1 MWWIKGY
8 FKRHRLNFFLYL
20 VFMLIFAIIFFLYKL
35 PVEAVGYAAV
45 LCIVFE
51 MIVILASGWKYRK
64 KTEELSWQIEA
75 VKKGAER
82 FPKPEDDQ
90 ELIYQEI
97 LKNSRMQWQ
106 QEVID
111 LKKEK
116 KDVIEYFTLWTH
128 QIKTPIAAMRLL
140 LEQEVSDIEQY
151 YEHKKQVQ
159 AELFQIEQ
167 YVEMVLQYLRL
178 TDSINDFLLRE
189 YELDPII
196 RQAVRKYAPMFIR
209 KKLKLQYESIAVKA
223 VTDEKWM
230 VFVLEQLLSNAIKYT
245 SSGTIQIY
253 IENGCLVVEDSGMGI
268 LPEDLPRIF
277 DKGYTG
283 YNGRRDKKASGIGL
297 YLVKEILNRLGHK
310 ILAESEPGKGTK
322 MKILF

>member
-8 FKRHRLNFFLYL
+8 VKRHRLGIILYL
-20 VFMLIFAIIFFLYKL
+20 IFMLIFAVIFFLYKL

-45 LCIVFE
+45 LCIAFDLIVFC
-51 MIVILASGWKYRK
+51 VSGWQYRR

-75 VKKGAER
+75 VKKGTER
-82 FPKPEDDQ
+82 FPKPEDEQ
-90 ELIYQEI
+90 ELLYQEI
-97 LKNSRMQWQ
+97 LKNSRQQWQ
-106 QEVID
+106 QEVTD

-140 LEQEVSDIEQY
+140 FEQEVSDIEQY

-167 YVEMVLQYLRL
+167 YVDMVLQYLRL
-178 TDSINDFLLRE
+178 TDSINDFVFRE
-189 YELDPII
+189 YDLDPII

-209 KKLKLQYESIAVKA
+209 KRLKLEYESVGVKA

-245 SSGTIQIY
+245 PSGTIQIY
-253 IENGCLVVEDSGMGI
+253 MGNGCLVVEDSGMGI

-283 YNGRRDKKASGIGL
+283 YNGRRDKKASGLGL

>member
-8 FKRHRLNFFLYL
+8 FKRHRLGFFLYL

-45 LCIVFE
+45 LCIVFD
-51 MIVILASGWKYRK
+51 MIVIWISGWKYRK
-64 KTEELSWQIEA
+64 KTEELSWQIES

-140 LEQEVSDIEQY
+140 LQEQEDAFSKEQQ
-151 YEHKKQVQ
+151 E
-159 AELFQIEQ
+159 ELF
-167 YVEMVLQYLRL
+167 
-178 TDSINDFLLRE
+178 
-189 YELDPII
+189 
-196 RQAVRKYAPMFIR
+196 
-209 KKLKLQYESIAVKA
+209 
-223 VTDEKWM
+223 
-230 VFVLEQLLSNAIKYT
+230 
-245 SSGTIQIY
+245 
-253 IENGCLVVEDSGMGI
+253 
-268 LPEDLPRIF
+268 
-277 DKGYTG
+277 
-283 YNGRRDKKASGIGL
+283 
-297 YLVKEILNRLGHK
+297 K
-310 ILAESEPGKGTK
+310 I
-322 MKILF
+322 

>member
-45 LCIVFE
+45 LCIVFD
-51 MIVILASGWKYRK
+51 MIVIWVSGWKYRK

-82 FPKPEDDQ
+82 FPMPEDDQ

-140 LEQEVSDIEQY
+140 LEQEVSDIGQY

-178 TDSINDFLLRE
+178 TDSINDFLLGE

>member
-1 MWWIKGY
+1 
-8 FKRHRLNFFLYL
+8 
-20 VFMLIFAIIFFLYKL
+20 
-35 PVEAVGYAAV
+35 
-45 LCIVFE
+45 
-51 MIVILASGWKYRK
+51 
-64 KTEELSWQIEA
+64 
-75 VKKGAER
+75 
-82 FPKPEDDQ
+82 
-90 ELIYQEI
+90 
-97 LKNSRMQWQ
+97 
-106 QEVID
+106 
-111 LKKEK
+111 
-116 KDVIEYFTLWTH
+116 
-128 QIKTPIAAMRLL
+128 MRLL
-140 LEQEVSDIEQY
+140 QQQEISDIEQY

-178 TDSINDFLLRE
+178 TDSINDFVLRE
-189 YELDPII
+189 YDLDVII
-196 RQAVRKYAPMFIR
+196 RQAVRKYASMFIQ
-209 KKLKLQYESIAVKA
+209 KKLKLEYESVEVKV

-245 SSGTIQIY
+245 PSGMIQIY

-297 YLVKEILNRLGHK
+297 YLAKEILNRLGHK